1 MTTAT
6 KTKRPVGADWVI
18 PAPDLKAALTATAP
32 AVQRN
37 HATFAA
43 VRLGAFAAEA
53 FNGELRVSVDM
64 MGADFE
70 PFLVPHERLV
80 AIASMAVGDVA
91 FRRDGNTVRISAGRG
106 QWTLPVIDG
115 EWPERATTSSKA
127 FLRLPVDQFCRVVKS
142 VVGAT
147 DDDSSRYA
155 LGGVLIE
162 QKKGDIAFVAT
173 DGRRLHVAYAE
184 VDQAV
189 DDASAIVPAHAITT
203 LAKLAAIN
211 ADDAIQMSL
220 AGNELVADMDGVTL
234 WARLLDGRFPRWQ
247 DVIPATIRP
256 EFGTGAEKVFKQP
269 PAHAEVTAGELLAA
283 VRQAS
288 IVVNETSRGV
298 QFTFV
303 DNGLM
308 LAARS
313 ADYGESTVTA
323 ELTMAGIKATVR
335 LDPTFVGGWL
345 RNVDP
350 GAIIEVFAADAESAV
365 VLRHE
370 DALAVVMPLA
380 AE

>member
-1 MTTAT
+1 
-6 KTKRPVGADWVI
+6 VLVDLEGADY
-18 PAPDLKAALTATAP
+18 
-32 AVQRN
+32 
-37 HATFAA
+37 
-43 VRLGAFAAEA
+43 
-53 FNGELRVSVDM
+53 
-64 MGADFE
+64 E
-70 PFLVPHERLV
+70 PFVVPHGRLA
-80 AIASMAVGDVA
+80 AIAGMAVGDVSFA
-91 FRRDGNTVRISAGRG
+91 RDGNNVKITAGRG

-115 EWPERATTSSKA
+115 EWPERGDDAGKP

-155 LGGVLIE
+155 LGGVLVE
-162 QKKGDIAFVAT
+162 QKKGDVAFVAT

-189 DDASAIVPAHAITT
+189 DDASCIIPAHAITT
-203 LAKLAAIN
+203 LAKLASAN
-211 ADDAIQMSL
+211 ADDAIQLSL
-220 AGNELVADMDGVTL
+220 SGNELVADMDGVTL
-234 WARLLDGRFPRWQ
+234 WARLLDGRFPRWA
-247 DVIPATIRP
+247 DVIPKNIRP
-256 EFGTGAEKVFKQP
+256 DFGTGTDKVYKAP

-323 ELTMAGIKATVR
+323 ELSLAGIKATVR
-335 LDPTFVGGWL
+335 LDPSFVGGWL

-350 GAIIEVFAADAESAV
+350 GAIIEVFATDAESAV

>member
-1 MTTAT
+1 MTTAA
-6 KTKRPVGADWVI
+6 KTRRPATAWTI
-18 PAPDLKAALTATAP
+18 AAPDLRAALTAVAP
-32 AVQRN
+32 AISAK
-37 HATFAA
+37 HATFSG
-43 VRLGAFAAEA
+43 VRLGAYGAEA
-53 FNGELRVSVDM
+53 FNGELRVLVDLE
-64 MGADFE
+64 GADYE
-70 PFLVPHERLV
+70 PFVVPHGRLA
-80 AIASMAVGDVA
+80 AIAGMAVGDVSFA
-91 FRRDGNTVRISAGRG
+91 RDGNNVKITAGRG

-115 EWPERATTSSKA
+115 EWPERGDDAGKP

-155 LGGVLIE
+155 LGGVLVE
-162 QKKGDIAFVAT
+162 QKKGDVAFVAT

-189 DDASAIVPAHAITT
+189 DDASCIIPAHAITT
-203 LAKLAAIN
+203 LAKLASAN
-211 ADDAIQMSL
+211 ADDAIQLSL
-220 AGNELVADMDGVTL
+220 SGNELVADMDGVTL
-234 WARLLDGRFPRWQ
+234 WARLLDGRFPRWA
-247 DVIPATIRP
+247 DVIPKNIRP
-256 EFGTGAEKVFKQP
+256 DFGTGTDKVYKAP

-283 VRQAS
+283 GRQAS

-323 ELTMAGIKATVR
+323 ELSLAGIKATVR
-335 LDPTFVGGWL
+335 LDPSFVGGWL

-350 GAIIEVFAADAESAV
+350 GAIIEVFATDAESAV

>member
-1 MTTAT
+1 MTTAA
-6 KTKRPVGADWVI
+6 KRRPATAWTI
-18 PAPDLKAALTATAP
+18 AAPDLRAALTAVAP
-32 AVQRN
+32 AINAKHVL
-37 HATFAA
+37 FSG
-43 VRLGAFAAEA
+43 VRLGAYGAEA
-53 FNGELRVSVDM
+53 FNGELRVLVDLE
-64 MGADFE
+64 GADYE
-70 PFLVPHERLV
+70 PFVVPHGRLA
-80 AIASMAVGDVA
+80 AIAGMAVGDVSFA
-91 FRRDGNTVRISAGRG
+91 RDGNNVRITAGRG

-115 EWPERATTSSKA
+115 EWPERGDDAGKP

-155 LGGVLIE
+155 LGGVLVE
-162 QKKGDIAFVAT
+162 QKKGDVAFVAT

-189 DDASAIVPAHAITT
+189 DDASCIIPAHAINT
-203 LAKLAAIN
+203 LAKLAAAN
-211 ADDAIQMSL
+211 ADDAIQLSL

-247 DVIPATIRP
+247 DVIPANIRP
-256 EFGTGAEKVFKQP
+256 EFGTGTDKVFRAP

-323 ELTMAGIKATVR
+323 ELSMAGIKATVR

>member
-1 MTTAT
+1 MTTAA
-6 KTKRPVGADWVI
+6 KKRPATAWTI
-18 PAPDLKAALTATAP
+18 AAPDLRAALTAVAP
-32 AVQRN
+32 AISAK
-37 HATFAA
+37 HATFSG
-43 VRLGAFAAEA
+43 VRLGAYGAEA
-53 FNGELRVSVDM
+53 FNGELRVLVDLE
-64 MGADFE
+64 GADYE
-70 PFLVPHERLV
+70 PFVVPHGRLA
-80 AIASMAVGDVA
+80 AIAGMAVGDVSFA
-91 FRRDGNTVRISAGRG
+91 REGNNVKITAGRG

-115 EWPERATTSSKA
+115 DWPERGNDAGKP

-155 LGGVLIE
+155 LGGVLVE
-162 QKKGDIAFVAT
+162 QKKGDVAFVAT

-189 DDASAIVPAHAITT
+189 DDASAIIPAHAITT
-203 LAKLAAIN
+203 LAKLAATN
-211 ADDAIQMSL
+211 ADDAIQLSL
-220 AGNELVADMDGVTL
+220 ANNELVADMDGVTL

-247 DVIPATIRP
+247 EVIPANIRP
-256 EFGTGAEKVFKQP
+256 EFGTGNEKVFKSP

-323 ELTMAGIKATVR
+323 ELSMAGIKATVR

-350 GAIIEVFAADAESAV
+350 GAIIEVFATDAESAV

>member
-1 MTTAT
+1 MTTST
-6 KTKRPVGADWVI
+6 KTRRPATAWTI
-18 PAPDLKAALTATAP
+18 AAPDLRAALTAVAP
-32 AVQRN
+32 AINAKHVL
-37 HATFAA
+37 FSG
-43 VRLGAFAAEA
+43 VRLGAYGAEA
-53 FNGELRVSVDM
+53 FNGELRVLVDLE
-64 MGADFE
+64 GADYE
-70 PFLVPHERLV
+70 PFVVPHGRLA
-80 AIASMAVGDVA
+80 AIAGMAVGDVSFA
-91 FRRDGNTVRISAGRG
+91 RDGNNVKITAGRG

-115 EWPERATTSSKA
+115 DWPERVVDAGKP

-155 LGGVLIE
+155 LGGVLVE
-162 QKKGDIAFVAT
+162 QKKGDVAFVAT

-189 DDASAIVPAHAITT
+189 DDASCIIPAHAINT
-203 LAKLAAIN
+203 LAKLAATN
-211 ADDAIQMSL
+211 ADDAIQLSL

-247 DVIPATIRP
+247 EVIPANIRP
-256 EFGTGAEKVFKQP
+256 EFGTGNDKVFKAP

-323 ELTMAGIKATVR
+323 ELSMAGIKATVR
-335 LDPTFVGGWL
+335 LDPTFVAGWL
-345 RNVDP
+345 RNVDA
-350 GAIIEVFAADAESAV
+350 GAIIEVFATDAESAV

>member
-1 MTTAT
+1 MTTST
-6 KTKRPVGADWVI
+6 KTRRPATAWTI
-18 PAPDLKAALTATAP
+18 AAPDLRAALTAVAP
-32 AVQRN
+32 AIN
-37 HATFAA
+37 AKHATFSG
-43 VRLGAFAAEA
+43 VRLGAYGAEA
-53 FNGELRVSVDM
+53 FNGELRVLVDLE
-64 MGADFE
+64 GADYE
-70 PFLVPHERLV
+70 PFVVPHARLA
-80 AIASMAVGDVA
+80 AIAGMAVGDVA
-91 FRRDGNTVRISAGRG
+91 FARDGNNVRITAGRG

-115 EWPERATTSSKA
+115 EWPERSDNAGKP

-147 DDDSSRYA
+147 DDDSSRFA
-155 LGGVLIE
+155 LGGVLVE
-162 QKKGDIAFVAT
+162 HRKGDVAFVGT
-173 DGRRLHVAYAE
+173 DGKRLHVAYAE

-189 DDASAIVPAHAITT
+189 DDASCIIPAHAINT
-203 LAKLAAIN
+203 LAKLAAVN
-211 ADDAIQMSL
+211 ADDAIQLSL

-234 WARLLDGRFPRWQ
+234 WARLLDGRFPKWA
-247 DVIPATIRP
+247 DVIPKNIRP
-256 EFGTGAEKVFKQP
+256 DFGTGEDKVFKTP

-308 LAARS
+308 LSARS

-323 ELTMAGIKATVR
+323 ELSMAGIKATVR
-335 LDPTFVGGWL
+335 LDPTFVAGWL

-350 GAIIEVFAADAESAV
+350 GAIIEVFATDAESAV
-365 VLRHE
+365 VMRHD

>member
-1 MTTAT
+1 MTTST
-6 KTKRPVGADWVI
+6 KTRRPATAWTI
-18 PAPDLKAALTATAP
+18 AAPDLRAALTAVAP
-32 AVQRN
+32 AINAKHVL
-37 HATFAA
+37 FSG
-43 VRLGAFAAEA
+43 VRLGAYGAEA
-53 FNGELRVSVDM
+53 FNGELRVLVELE
-64 MGADFE
+64 GADYE
-70 PFLVPHERLV
+70 PYVVPHGRLA
-80 AIASMAVGDVA
+80 AISGMAVGDVSFA
-91 FRRDGNTVRISAGRG
+91 RDGNNVKITAGRG

-115 EWPERATTSSKA
+115 EWPERGDDAGKP

-155 LGGVLIE
+155 LGGVLVE
-162 QKKGDIAFVAT
+162 QKKGDVAFVAT

-189 DDASAIVPAHAITT
+189 DDASAIIPAHAINT
-203 LAKLAAIN
+203 LAKLAATN
-211 ADDAIQMSL
+211 ADDAIQLSL
-220 AGNELVADMDGVTL
+220 SGNELVADMDGVTL
-234 WARLLDGRFPRWQ
+234 WARLLDGRFPKWA
-247 DVIPATIRP
+247 DVIPAAIRP
-256 EFGTGAEKVFKQP
+256 EFGTGNDKVFKAP

-288 IVVNETSRGV
+288 IVVSETSRGV

-323 ELTMAGIKATVR
+323 ELSMAGIKATVR
-335 LDPTFVGGWL
+335 LDPTFVAGWL

-350 GAIIEVFAADAESAV
+350 GAIIEVFATDAESAV

-370 DALAVVMPLA
+370 DALALVMPLA

>member
-6 KTKRPVGADWVI
+6 KKRPAAAWTI
-18 PAPDLKAALTATAP
+18 PAPDLRAALTALAP
-32 AVQRN
+32 AIN
-37 HATFAA
+37 AKHTMFSG
-43 VRLGAFAAEA
+43 VRLGAYGAEA
-53 FNGELRVSVDM
+53 FNGELRVLVDLD
-64 MGADFE
+64 GADYE
-70 PFLVPHERLV
+70 PYIVPHGRLA
-80 AIASMAVGDVA
+80 AIAAAAVGDVS
-91 FRRDGNTVRISAGRG
+91 FVRDGNTVKITAGRG

-115 EWPERATTSSKA
+115 EWPERGDDAGKP
-127 FLRLPVDQFCRVVKS
+127 FLRLPVDQFCRVVRS

-155 LGGVLIE
+155 LGGVLVE
-162 QKKGDIAFVAT
+162 QKKGDVAFVAT

-189 DDASAIVPAHAITT
+189 DDASCIIPAHAITT
-203 LAKLAAIN
+203 LAKLASAN
-211 ADDAIQMSL
+211 ADDAIQLSL

-234 WARLLDGRFPRWQ
+234 WARLLDGRFPRWA
-247 DVIPATIRP
+247 DVIPANIRP
-256 EFGTGAEKVFKQP
+256 EFGTGNEKVFRAP

-313 ADYGESTVTA
+313 AECGESTVTA
-323 ELTMAGIKATVR
+323 ELSMAGIKATVR
-335 LDPTFVGGWL
+335 LDPTFVAGWL

-350 GAIIEVFAADAESAV
+350 GAIIEVFATNAESAV
-365 VLRHE
+365 VMRHD
-370 DALAVVMPLA
+370 DALAVIMPLA
-380 AE
+380 DE

>member
-1 MTTAT
+1 MTTST
-6 KTKRPVGADWVI
+6 KKRPATAWTI
-18 PAPDLKAALTATAP
+18 AAPDLRAALTAVAP
-32 AVQRN
+32 AIN
-37 HATFAA
+37 AKHATFSG
-43 VRLGAFAAEA
+43 VRLGAYGAEA
-53 FNGELRVSVDM
+53 FNGELRVLVDLE
-64 MGADFE
+64 GADYE
-70 PFLVPHERLV
+70 PFVVPHGRLA
-80 AIASMAVGDVA
+80 AIAGMAVGDVA
-91 FRRDGNTVRISAGRG
+91 FARDGNSVKITAGRG

-115 EWPERATTSSKA
+115 DWPERSDNSGKP

-147 DDDSSRYA
+147 DDDSSRFA
-155 LGGVLIE
+155 LGGVLVE
-162 QKKGDIAFVAT
+162 HRKGDVAFVGT

-189 DDASAIVPAHAITT
+189 DDASCIIPAHAINT
-203 LAKLAAIN
+203 LAKLAAVN
-211 ADDAIQMSL
+211 ADDAIQLSL

-234 WARLLDGRFPRWQ
+234 WARLLDGRFPRWA
-247 DVIPATIRP
+247 DVIPANIRP
-256 EFGTGAEKVFKQP
+256 EFGTGNEKVFRAP

-335 LDPTFVGGWL
+335 LDPTFVAGWL
-345 RNVDP
+345 RNVDV
-350 GAIIEVFAADAESAV
+350 GAIIEVFATDAESAV
-365 VLRHE
+365 VMRHE

>member
-1 MTTAT
+1 MTTAA
-6 KTKRPVGADWVI
+6 KRRPATAWTI
-18 PAPDLKAALTATAP
+18 AAPDLRAALTAVAP
-32 AVQRN
+32 AINAKHVL
-37 HATFAA
+37 FSG
-43 VRLGAFAAEA
+43 VRLGAYGAEA
-53 FNGELRVSVDM
+53 FNGELRVLVDLE
-64 MGADFE
+64 GADYE
-70 PFLVPHERLV
+70 PFVVPHGRLA
-80 AIASMAVGDVA
+80 AIAGMAVGDVSFA
-91 FRRDGNTVRISAGRG
+91 RDGNNVRITAGRG

-115 EWPERATTSSKA
+115 EWPERGDDAGKP

-155 LGGVLIE
+155 LGGVLVE
-162 QKKGDIAFVAT
+162 QKKGDVAFVAT
-173 DGRRLHVAYAE
+173 DGKRLHVAYAE

-189 DDASAIVPAHAITT
+189 DDASCIIPAHAINT
-203 LAKLAAIN
+203 LAKLAAAN
-211 ADDAIQMSL
+211 ADDAIQLSL

-247 DVIPATIRP
+247 DVIPANIRP
-256 EFGTGAEKVFKQP
+256 EFGTGTDKVFRAP

-323 ELTMAGIKATVR
+323 ELSMAGIKATVR

>member
-1 MTTAT
+1 MTTAA
-6 KTKRPVGADWVI
+6 KRRPATAWTI
-18 PAPDLKAALTATAP
+18 SAPDLRAALTAVAP
-32 AVQRN
+32 AIN
-37 HATFAA
+37 AKHATFSG
-43 VRLGAFAAEA
+43 VRLGAYGAEA
-53 FNGELRVSVDM
+53 FNGELRVLVDLE
-64 MGADFE
+64 GADFE
-70 PFLVPHERLV
+70 PYVVPHGRLA
-80 AIASMAVGDVA
+80 AIAGMAVGDVSFA
-91 FRRDGNTVRISAGRG
+91 RDGNNVRITAGRG

-115 EWPERATTSSKA
+115 EWPERVVDAGKP
-127 FLRLPVDQFCRVVKS
+127 FLRLPVDQFCRAVKS

-155 LGGVLIE
+155 LGGVLVE
-162 QKKGDIAFVAT
+162 QKKGDVAFVAT

-189 DDASAIVPAHAITT
+189 DDASCIIPAQAINT
-203 LAKLAAIN
+203 LAKLAATN
-211 ADDAIQMSL
+211 ADDAIQLSL
-220 AGNELVADMDGVTL
+220 SGNELVADMDGVTL

-247 DVIPATIRP
+247 EVIPANIRP
-256 EFGTGAEKVFKQP
+256 EFGTGTDKVFRAP

-370 DALAVVMPLA
+370 EALAVVMPLA

>member
-1 MTTAT
+1 MTTAA
-6 KTKRPVGADWVI
+6 KKRPATAWTI
-18 PAPDLKAALTATAP
+18 PAPDLRSALTAVAP
-32 AVQRN
+32 AIN
-37 HATFAA
+37 AKHATFSG
-43 VRLGAFAAEA
+43 VRLGAYGAES
-53 FNGELRVSVDM
+53 FNGELRVLVDLE
-64 MGADFE
+64 GADYE
-70 PFLVPHERLV
+70 PFVVPHARLA
-80 AIASMAVGDVA
+80 AIAGMAVGDVSFA
-91 FRRDGNTVRISAGRG
+91 RDGSNVKITAGRG

-115 EWPERATTSSKA
+115 EWPERSDNAGKP

-147 DDDSSRYA
+147 GDDSSRFA
-155 LGGVLIE
+155 LGGVLVE
-162 QKKGDIAFVAT
+162 HRKGDVAFVGT

-189 DDASAIVPAHAITT
+189 DDAFAIIPAHAINT
-203 LAKLAAIN
+203 LAKLASVN
-211 ADDAIQMSL
+211 ADDAIQLSL

-234 WARLLDGRFPRWQ
+234 WARLLDGRFPKWA
-247 DVIPATIRP
+247 DVIPVNIRP
-256 EFGTGAEKVFKQP
+256 EFGTGNEKVFRAP

-345 RNVDP
+345 RNVDS
-350 GAIIEVFAADAESAV
+350 GAIIEVFATDAESAV

-380 AE
+380 AD

>member
-6 KTKRPVGADWVI
+6 KKRPVAADWTI

-53 FNGELRVSVDM
+53 FNGELRVAVDLP
-64 MGADFE
+64 GADFE

-80 AIASMAVGDVA
+80 AIASTAVGDVA
-91 FRRDGNTVRISAGRG
+91 IRRDGNTVRITAGRG
-106 QWTLPVIDG
+106 QWVLPVIDA
-115 EWPERATTSSKA
+115 EWPEHKVTPSAA
-127 FLRLPVDQFCRVVKS
+127 FLRLPVDQFQRLVAS
-142 VVGAT
+142 VIDAT
-147 DDDSSRYA
+147 DNDSSRYA
-155 LGGVLIE
+155 LGGVLVE
-162 QKKGDIAFVAT
+162 QKKGDVALVAT

-189 DDASAIVPAHAITT
+189 DDASAIIPAAAIVTLSR
-203 LAKLAAIN
+203 LAKAH
-211 ADDAIQMSL
+211 ADDAVQLSL
-220 AGNELVADMDGVTL
+220 AGNELVADMDGVTV
-234 WARLLDGRFPRWQ
+234 WARLLEGRFPRWQ
-247 DVIPATIRP
+247 DVIPKDVRP
-256 EFGTGAEKVFKQP
+256 EFGTGEEKVFKAP

-288 IVVNETSRGV
+288 IVVSETSRGV

-303 DNGLM
+303 ENGLM
-308 LAARS
+308 LTARS

-323 ELTMAGIKATVR
+323 ELSVAGIKATVR
-335 LDPTFVGGWL
+335 LDPSFVAGWL
-345 RNVDP
+345 RGVDA
-350 GAIIEVFAADAESAV
+350 GATIEVFATDTESAV
-365 VLRHE
+365 VFRH
-370 DALAVVMPLA
+370 DDCLAVVMPLA

>member
-6 KTKRPVGADWVI
+6 KKRPAAAWTI
-18 PAPDLKAALTATAP
+18 PAPDLRAALTALAP
-32 AVQRN
+32 AINAR
-37 HATFAA
+37 HTMFSG
-43 VRLGAFAAEA
+43 VRLGAYGAEA
-53 FNGELRVSVDM
+53 FNGELRVLVDLD
-64 MGADFE
+64 GADYE
-70 PFLVPHERLV
+70 PYIVPHGRLA
-80 AIASMAVGDVA
+80 AIAATAVGDVS
-91 FRRDGNTVRISAGRG
+91 FVRDGNTVKIAAGRG
-106 QWTLPVIDG
+106 QWVLPVIDG
-115 EWPERATTSSKA
+115 EWPERGDEGAKP

-155 LGGVLIE
+155 LGGVLVE
-162 QKKGDIAFVAT
+162 QKKGDVAFVAT

-189 DDASAIVPAHAITT
+189 DDASCIIPAHAINT
-203 LAKLAAIN
+203 LAKLASVN
-211 ADDAIQMSL
+211 ADDAIQLSL

-234 WARLLDGRFPRWQ
+234 WARLLDGRFPRWA
-247 DVIPATIRP
+247 DVIPKNIRP
-256 EFGTGAEKVFKQP
+256 DFGTGTDKVFKAP

-323 ELTMAGIKATVR
+323 ELSLAGIKAMLTRVPSSKCSPR
-335 LDPTFVGGWL
+335 TPSRRW
-345 RNVDP
+345 
-350 GAIIEVFAADAESAV
+350 
-365 VLRHE
+365 
-370 DALAVVMPLA
+370 
-380 AE
+380 

>member
-1 MTTAT
+1 MTTST
-6 KTKRPVGADWVI
+6 KKRPVTAWTI
-18 PAPDLKAALTATAP
+18 AAPDLRAALTAVAP
-32 AVQRN
+32 AISAK
-37 HATFAA
+37 HATFSG
-43 VRLGAFAAEA
+43 VRLGAFGAEA
-53 FNGELRVSVDM
+53 FNGELRVLVDLE
-64 MGADFE
+64 GADYE
-70 PFLVPHERLV
+70 PFVVPHARLA
-80 AIASMAVGDVA
+80 AIAGMAVNDVSFA
-91 FRRDGNTVRISAGRG
+91 REGSAVKITAGRG
-106 QWTLPVIDG
+106 QWTLPIIDND
-115 EWPERATTSSKA
+115 WPERVAEAGKP
-127 FLRLPVDQFCRVVKS
+127 FLRLPVDQFCRVVRS

-155 LGGVLIE
+155 LGGVLVE
-162 QKKGDIAFVAT
+162 QKKGDVAFVAT

-189 DDASAIVPAHAITT
+189 DDASCIIPAHAITT
-203 LAKLAAIN
+203 LAKLAAVN
-211 ADDAIQMSL
+211 ADDAIQLSL
-220 AGNELVADMDGVTL
+220 SGNELVADMDGVTL
-234 WARLLDGRFPRWQ
+234 WARLLDGRFPRWA
-247 DVIPATIRP
+247 DVIPAAIRP
-256 EFGTGAEKVFKQP
+256 EFGTGNEKVFKAP

-350 GAIIEVFAADAESAV
+350 GAIIEVFATDAESAV

>member
-6 KTKRPVGADWVI
+6 KKRPAAAWTI
-18 PAPDLKAALTATAP
+18 PAPDLRAALTALAP
-32 AVQRN
+32 AISAK
-37 HATFAA
+37 HTMFSG
-43 VRLGAFAAEA
+43 VRLGAYGAEA
-53 FNGELRVSVDM
+53 FNGELRVLVDLD
-64 MGADFE
+64 GADYE
-70 PFLVPHERLV
+70 PYIVPHGRLA
-80 AIASMAVGDVA
+80 AIAATAAGDVS
-91 FRRDGNTVRISAGRG
+91 FVRDGNTVKITAGRG
-106 QWTLPVIDG
+106 QWVLPVIDG
-115 EWPERATTSSKA
+115 EWPGRGDDAGKP
-127 FLRLPVDQFCRVVKS
+127 FLRLPVDQFCRVVRS

-155 LGGVLIE
+155 LGGVLVE
-162 QKKGDIAFVAT
+162 QKKGDVAFVAT

-189 DDASAIVPAHAITT
+189 DDASCIIPAHAITT
-203 LAKLAAIN
+203 LAKLASAN
-211 ADDAIQMSL
+211 ADDAIQLSL

-234 WARLLDGRFPRWQ
+234 WARLLDGRFPRWA
-247 DVIPATIRP
+247 DVIPANIRP
-256 EFGTGAEKVFKQP
+256 EFGTGNEKVFRAP

-313 ADYGESTVTA
+313 AECGESTVTA
-323 ELTMAGIKATVR
+323 ELSMAGIKATVR
-335 LDPTFVGGWL
+335 LDPTFVAGWL

-350 GAIIEVFAADAESAV
+350 GAIIEVFATNAESAV
-365 VLRHE
+365 VMRHD
-370 DALAVVMPLA
+370 DALAVIMPLA
-380 AE
+380 DE

>member
-1 MTTAT
+1 MTTAA
-6 KTKRPVGADWVI
+6 KKRPATAWTI
-18 PAPDLKAALTATAP
+18 AAPDLRAALTAVAP
-32 AVQRN
+32 AISAK
-37 HATFAA
+37 HATFSG
-43 VRLGAFAAEA
+43 VRLGAYGAEA
-53 FNGELRVSVDM
+53 FNGELRVLVDLE
-64 MGADFE
+64 GADYE
-70 PFLVPHERLV
+70 PFVVPHGRLA
-80 AIASMAVGDVA
+80 AIAGMAVGDVSFA
-91 FRRDGNTVRISAGRG
+91 RDGNNVKITAGRG

-115 EWPERATTSSKA
+115 DWPERGNDAGKP

-155 LGGVLIE
+155 LGGVLVE
-162 QKKGDIAFVAT
+162 QKKGDVAFVAT

-189 DDASAIVPAHAITT
+189 DDASAIIPAHAITT
-203 LAKLAAIN
+203 LAKLAATN
-211 ADDAIQMSL
+211 ADDAIQLSL
-220 AGNELVADMDGVTL
+220 ANNELVADMDGVTL

-247 DVIPATIRP
+247 EVIPANIRP
-256 EFGTGAEKVFKQP
+256 EFGTGNEKVFKSP

-323 ELTMAGIKATVR
+323 ELSMAGIKATVR

-350 GAIIEVFAADAESAV
+350 GAIIEVFATDAESAV

>member
-1 MTTAT
+1 MTTST
-6 KTKRPVGADWVI
+6 KTRRPATAWTI
-18 PAPDLKAALTATAP
+18 AAPDLRAALTAVAP
-32 AVQRN
+32 AINAKHVL
-37 HATFAA
+37 FSG
-43 VRLGAFAAEA
+43 VRLGAYGAEA
-53 FNGELRVSVDM
+53 FNGELRVLVDLE
-64 MGADFE
+64 GADYE
-70 PFLVPHERLV
+70 PFVVPHGRLA
-80 AIASMAVGDVA
+80 AISGMAVGDVSFA
-91 FRRDGNTVRISAGRG
+91 RDGKNVRITAGRG

-115 EWPERATTSSKA
+115 EWPEPGDDAGKP

-155 LGGVLIE
+155 LGGVLVE
-162 QKKGDIAFVAT
+162 QKKGDVAFVAT

-189 DDASAIVPAHAITT
+189 DDASAIIPAHAMNT
-203 LAKLAAIN
+203 LAKLAAVN
-211 ADDAIQMSL
+211 ADDAIQLSL
-220 AGNELVADMDGVTL
+220 SGNELVADMDGVTL
-234 WARLLDGRFPRWQ
+234 WARLLDGRFPRWA
-247 DVIPATIRP
+247 DVIPAAIRP
-256 EFGTGAEKVFKQP
+256 EFGTGNEKIFKAP

-335 LDPTFVGGWL
+335 LDPAFVAGWL

-350 GAIIEVFAADAESAV
+350 GAIIEVFATDAESAV
-365 VLRHE
+365 VMRHD

>member
-1 MTTAT
+1 MTTAA
-6 KTKRPVGADWVI
+6 KRRPATAWTI
-18 PAPDLKAALTATAP
+18 AAPDLKAALTAVAP
-32 AVQRN
+32 AINAKHV
-37 HATFAA
+37 TFSG
-43 VRLGAFAAEA
+43 VRLGAYAAEA
-53 FNGELRVSVDM
+53 FNGELRISVDLE
-64 MGADFE
+64 GADYE
-70 PFLVPHERLV
+70 PFVVPHGRLA
-80 AIASMAVGDVA
+80 AIAAMANGDVS
-91 FRRDGNTVRISAGRG
+91 FVREASAVKITAGRG

-115 EWPERATTSSKA
+115 DWPERVEAPAKA
-127 FLRLPVDQFCRVVKS
+127 FLRLPVDQFCRCVEG

-155 LGGVLIE
+155 LGGVLVE
-162 QKKGDIAFVAT
+162 QKKGDVAFVAT
-173 DGRRLHVAYAE
+173 DGRRLHVAFAE

-189 DDASAIVPAHAITT
+189 DDASAIIPAAAIQTVVR
-203 LAKLAAIN
+203 LAKSH
-211 ADDAIQMSL
+211 ADDAVQLSL
-220 AGNELVADMDGVTL
+220 CGNELVADLDGVTM
-234 WARLLDGRFPRWQ
+234 WGRLLDGRFPRWA
-247 DVIPATIRP
+247 DVIPANIRP
-256 EFGTGAEKVFKQP
+256 EFGTGNDKVFKAP

-303 DNGLM
+303 ENGLM

-323 ELTMAGIKATVR
+323 ELSMAGIKATVR
-335 LDPTFVGGWL
+335 LDPTFVAGWL

-350 GAIIEVFAADAESAV
+350 GAIIEVFATDAESAV

>member
-6 KTKRPVGADWVI
+6 KTKRPVGTDWVI
-18 PAPDLKAALTATAP
+18 PASDLKRALTATAP

-43 VRLGAFAAEA
+43 VRLGAFAAETC
-53 FNGELRVSVDM
+53 NGELRISVDL

-80 AIASMAVGDVA
+80 AIASTAVGDVA
-91 FRRDGNTVRISAGRG
+91 FRRDGNTVKITAGRG
-106 QWTLPVIDG
+106 QWVLPVMDA
-115 EWPERATTSSKA
+115 EWPERVTAPSKA
-127 FLRLPVDQFCRVVKS
+127 FVRLPVDQFCRVVKS

-147 DDDSSRYA
+147 DDDSSRFA
-155 LGGVLIE
+155 LGGVLVE
-162 QKKGDIAFVAT
+162 HRKGDVAFVGT

-189 DDASAIVPAHAITT
+189 DDASAIIPAHAITT
-203 LAKLAAIN
+203 LAKLAAVN
-211 ADDAIQMSL
+211 VDEAIQLSL
-220 AGNELVADMDGVTL
+220 ANNELVADMDGVTM
-234 WARLLDGRFPRWQ
+234 WARLLEGRFPKWQ
-247 DVIPATIRP
+247 DVIPANIRP
-256 EFGTGAEKVFKQP
+256 EFGTGAEKVFRAP
-269 PAHAEVTAGELLAA
+269 PAHAEATAGELLAA

-288 IVVNETSRGV
+288 IVVNEKSRGV

-308 LAARS
+308 LTARS

-323 ELTMAGIKATVR
+323 ELSMAGIKATVR
-335 LDPTFVGGWL
+335 LDPTFVAGWL
-345 RNVDP
+345 RNVDS
-350 GAIIEVFAADAESAV
+350 GAIIEVFATDAESAV
-365 VLRHE
+365 VMRHD